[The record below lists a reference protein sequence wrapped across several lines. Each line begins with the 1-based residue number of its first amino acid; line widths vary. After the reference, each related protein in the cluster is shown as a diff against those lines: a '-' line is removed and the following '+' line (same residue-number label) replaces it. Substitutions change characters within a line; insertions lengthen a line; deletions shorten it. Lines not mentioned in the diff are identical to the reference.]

1 MGRPKF
7 QRKKYDSPLHPWK
20 SERIKT
26 ERDLMKKYGLKNHR
40 EVWKAKTFLRK
51 YRRQARDLLAT
62 IGGANPQM
70 KKESEQLLVYLT
82 KMSILPMGS
91 SLDDVLSLDTE
102 NILSRRLQTLVY
114 HRGFAM
120 TAGQAR
126 ELVSHGHVAIGE
138 RKVTIPGYL
147 VTKDEEG
154 KIGYVRT
161 SPLVSPSHPARPKVD
176 VMKVVVPVSQ
186 VKEPQAITPVQPA
199 EIQPVAQKKEEHIE
213 PVKPQELSTPKEEP
227 KKEKQHEPKQP
238 EEQPKQPS
246 HDKPKKTEH
255 PVNAEKH
262 PKETKEK
269 KPEEHKKEPKKE
281 KGNE

>member
-20 SERIKT
+20 ADRIKT

-82 KMSILPMGS
+82 KMSILPLGS

-176 VMKVVVPVSQ
+176 VIKVVVPPVSP

-199 EIQPVAQKKEEHIE
+199 EIQPVVQKKEEHIE
-213 PVKPQELSTPKEEP
+213 PVKPTESSPKEEP
-227 KKEKQHEPKQP
+227 KKEKQHEPKQTDAA
-238 EEQPKQPS
+238 PKKPAA
-246 HDKPKKTEH
+246 DKPKKREH
-255 PVNAEKH
+255 PIPAEKQ

-269 KPEEHKKEPKKE
+269 QPEEHKKETKKE
-281 KGNE
+281 EGK